1 VRLQDEKAKL
11 TMALAADHDGTELDA
26 WREKSNL
33 YKQIFVKHKRVTL
46 KDLVD
51 RDLALM
57 IARAPALLAARAPA
71 LLAARAPALLP
82 AWAPSLL
89 AALAPGAI
97 EKSNR

>member
-1 VRLQDEKAKL
+1 
-11 TMALAADHDGTELDA
+11 MALAADHDGTELDA

-51 RDLALM
+51 RDLALI

-71 LLAARAPALLP
+71 LLAA
-82 AWAPSLL
+82 WAPSLL

-97 EKSNR
+97 ENSNR